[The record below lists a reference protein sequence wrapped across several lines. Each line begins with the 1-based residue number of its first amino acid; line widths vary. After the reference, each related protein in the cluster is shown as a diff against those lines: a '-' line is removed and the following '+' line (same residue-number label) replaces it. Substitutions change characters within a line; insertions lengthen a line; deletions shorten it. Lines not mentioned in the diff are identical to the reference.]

1 MRRWLVAAA
10 LVTTACRGNH
20 HDHDVRPA
28 PAPAPKAAPAPIV
41 PKLSLS
47 PDGMEEL
54 RGLDQRIAI
63 HKDKPGAELQYLSER
78 ATAFGRLEDYQAMV
92 AISAD
97 WVAKEPANTDA
108 WLGREKALSTVH
120 DFAGARAA
128 LAHVPP
134 DKAAEDTIA
143 LDEATG
149 HRDRSLAAREK
160 VAREQP
166 NPITLTMYLAGL
178 ALAGRFDEARALIPK
193 AAALVRDNP
202 PTLFAWFYFQWGRVY
217 EQMGDTATARA
228 FYEESHRRMPMIEA
242 TAHLAQALIAMHETD
257 AAKRLV
263 TETLAID
270 PHPSILELGVPL
282 GVTKVDDA
290 KAAWDRYVT
299 ALPLAFAD
307 HAARFYLTVD
317 PKRALELAREN
328 LANRDVP
335 EARSLVVLAALAAN
349 DSAAACSVV
358 DPLLDAP
365 QRADRFAAWRALS
378 KCGRGSDAARL
389 AKNLGIGP

>member
-1 MRRWLVAAA
+1 MRRLLVAAA
-10 LVTTACRGNH
+10 LLTACRGK
-20 HDHDVRPA
+20 HDHRAEP
-28 PAPAPKAAPAPIV
+28 PPKAAAAPTVV

-47 PDGMEEL
+47 PDGSAEL
-54 RGLDQRIAI
+54 RGNDERLAI
-63 HKDKPGAELQYLSER
+63 HKDQPFAVLQYLAER
-78 ATAFGRLEDYQAMV
+78 ATALGRLEDYQAML
-92 AISAD
+92 AISAQL
-97 WVAKEPANTDA
+97 VAKQPASADA
-108 WLGREKALSTVH
+108 WLAREKALSTVH

-128 LAHVPP
+128 LAHVPA
-134 DKAAEDTIA
+134 DQAAEDAVA

-149 HRDRSLAAREK
+149 QRDRALAAREAM
-160 VAREQP
+160 ARERP
-166 NPITLTMYLAGL
+166 NAITVTLYLANL
-178 ALAGRFDEARALIPK
+178 AVAGRFDEARALIPK
-193 AAALVRDNP
+193 AASLVRDNP

-228 FYEESHRRMPMIEA
+228 FYEESHARMPMIEA
-242 TAHLAQALIAMHETD
+242 TAHLGQALLAMHETD

-263 TETLAID
+263 ADTLATD
-270 PHPSILELGVPL
+270 PHPSIVELGVPL
-282 GVTKVDDA
+282 GLTKPGDA

-307 HAARFYLTVD
+307 HAARFYLSVD

-328 LANRDVP
+328 LANRDTP
-335 EARSLVVLAALAAN
+335 EARSLVVLAALAA
-349 DSAAACSVV
+349 DDAAAACSVV
-358 DPLLDAP
+358 DPLIDAP